1 MQSKKKSRPMASCAT
16 CGAKLPKASRYCPE
30 CGQPTTAGETKVL
43 EVPPDETGRVPVHY
57 ERAVPNYYGLT
68 PTTLVLVL
76 AAAALTLAVVLLATG
91 RWPLGLV
98 LLGVSLLLGVVF
110 LEAAR
115 RKPDGAV
122 ARSTAEALEAF
133 RARAGVAAD
142 SLATRGRTARQVL
155 TLRRELQRMGVL
167 RARLLFEL
175 GDAVYRADEQATE
188 TAREQVKEL
197 DELAAQ
203 REAEM
208 QAVVA
213 QAQERLERRRLE
225 VQPTEMVELPE
236 EPAAPGEVEPGGP
249 VRIPE
254 PYPPP
259 DEGDPPQ
266 PAIIPEPS
274 PAVIPEP
281 FPQGPEEDARR

>member
-1 MQSKKKSRPMASCAT
+1 M
-16 CGAKLPKASRYCPE
+16 SRYCPE
-30 CGQPTTAGETKVL
+30 CGHPTAAGGTKVM
-43 EVPPDETGRVPVHY
+43 EIPPDETGRVPVHY
-57 ERAVPNYYGLT
+57 ERAEPRYYGLT

-76 AAAALTLAVVLLATG
+76 AAAALTLAIVLFVTG
-91 RWPLGLV
+91 RWPFGLILV
-98 LLGVSLLLGVVF
+98 GVSLLLVLVF
-110 LEAAR
+110 FEAAS

-122 ARSTAEALEAF
+122 ARSTAEALDAF
-133 RARAGVAAD
+133 RARAGAAAD
-142 SLATRGRTARQVL
+142 SLATRGRAARRVL
-155 TLRRELQRMGVL
+155 TLRRELQRMGLL
-167 RARLLFEL
+167 RAQLLSEL
-175 GDAVYRADEQATE
+175 GEAVYRGDEQATE
-188 TAREQVKEL
+188 TARGQVAEL

-213 QAQERLERRRLE
+213 QAQERLQRRRLE

-236 EPAAPGEVEPGGP
+236 EPAAPGEAEPGGP

-259 DEGDPPQ
+259 DEGNPPQ

-281 FPQGPEEDARR
+281 GPQAPQEDERR